1 MRITAYSYTNQGGR
15 EHNEDSV
22 RCASGEAGSIFLLAD
37 GLGGHGC
44 GEVASRMAVDSIY
57 EGCTTLKTAS
67 AEMLLTLMNDANN
80 RILNAQ
86 SSPEQSDMRTT
97 AVALHIADQRAAW
110 AYAGDS
116 RLYHLSGGQI
126 AHVTKDHSVTY
137 RKYMGGEISYMD
149 IYHDD
154 DRTRLMRV
162 LGKENCRPEGEET
175 EVVPGD
181 AFLLCSDGFW
191 EYVYDEEI
199 LIDFLKSESPAQWA
213 RNMLLRHIRRA
224 APGNDNFSLI
234 TVFVEEET

>member
-116 RLYHLSGGQI
+116 RLYHFSGGQI
-126 AHVTKDHSVTY
+126 ARVTKDHSVTY